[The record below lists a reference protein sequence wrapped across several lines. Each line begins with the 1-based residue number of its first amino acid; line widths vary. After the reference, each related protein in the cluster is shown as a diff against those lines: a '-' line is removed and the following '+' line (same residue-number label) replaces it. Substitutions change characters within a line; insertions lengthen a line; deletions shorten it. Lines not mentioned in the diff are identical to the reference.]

1 MGYLHA
7 MNNFAE
13 DGHNSLGRKG
23 TYAEY
28 GPAWAQVSMVPF
40 RQYKGMVTEG
50 GIRSPLIVS
59 GPGVRGAGGLN
70 TQAVLHGM
78 DITPTLLELAGVS
91 HPSTYEGR
99 KVAPMQGKSWVGM
112 LHGRTASPR
121 GSEDWLG
128 WELFNNRAIRQG
140 DWKISWQIN
149 PFGISDWEL
158 FNLSVDLGEQF
169 DLSSRFPGKKKELIG
184 LWDEYVKRNGV
195 IIGERSP
202 FDTAKKA
209 LPDRQPE
216 FDNYPPVRGLEAV
229 PYEKLL
235 ELMNQ

>member
-1 MGYLHA
+1 

-13 DGHNSLGRKG
+13 NGHNSLGRKG

-78 DITPTLLELAGVS
+78 DITPTLLELAGVR
-91 HPSTYEGR
+91 HPSTYNGR

-112 LHGRTASPR
+112 LNGRTQSPR
-121 GSEDWLG
+121 NSEDWLG

-149 PFGISDWEL
+149 PFGISDWQL

-169 DLSSRFPGKKKELIG
+169 DLSSRFPGKKKELLG

-202 FDTAKKA
+202 FDTSRKA
-209 LPDRQPE
+209 LPDPQPE
-216 FDNYPPVRGLEAV
+216 FDDYPPIRGLEAV

-235 ELMNQ
+235 KIMAGKSVE